1 MKKSIK
7 ILISLLLI
15 CTIMLPFGVRAVVD
29 TGSSIHGSDPGGGD
43 STSGGSSNKV
53 YMVKELKGVRVT
65 FVDKDGKRINN
76 KPSVEFV
83 NNFYSS
89 GGDIYSTT
97 NKYSR
102 NEIVNGGTVSFK
114 KIGCSTEDKNNKNHS
129 CGKDMSDHGYKTSD
143 SYGIVSSLNTS
154 NYAYTG
160 VASTFT
166 NIANNANN
174 LTNFLKDYFGT
185 TYNSSDSIDW
195 YLMVEPLITVSKSSR
210 LGYVIGTPT
219 ELSKYANANSNKM
232 PGGLANYYADFHV
245 NYNYLYFDD
254 NTFNG
259 KNNGI
264 TSTFNALS
272 IVNIKV
278 DSNPSIQTMA
288 TAKKGFNVG
297 LIWLGM
303 NATPPSTPCSN
314 YKDRNKDIWTDG
326 WTYNS
331 DAANN
336 TVDNN
341 AEPGTIRSTCGLAPK
356 PCSNYEKSKTLWT
369 GGWKYDSNK
378 ANNNVAS
385 GSSDSTIRS
394 TCGIAPI
401 PCSDYKDKNTTIWI
415 DGWVYDSNKAST
427 KIAADAANNTDTIRK
442 TCGYQ
447 ITCENDDIYNKST
460 DFTDVQLTS
469 NTSRNCCKVL
479 EGNYAN
485 DKNKL
490 NELYRDHNECYE
502 CKYDPTKI
510 KPTCSTGDNKKT
522 TGYTFTRD
530 VGNATVTADTYTCIS
545 WAVDGKDKNVS
556 KNLFTKKEI
565 NKYCKVICSETVTL
579 EFPFFN
585 NGNSVRYVTKNSIF
599 AWPKK
604 NNSDEDELKLKA
616 SGKLTCWYR
625 VNLVGLYN
633 EFGSDKNGAVELFN
647 QCKDDMNKSLTTPEN
662 ILPGA
667 NSYNLSGSF
676 KVKTDDDPNYVSL
689 AKENGTNS
697 VSYTKQTSSAEIT
710 LSATKGNVSSLVRAA
725 EKLKFEVTENANFV
739 ISNTGKDAGYSY
751 SYDGKY
757 YRSKTDVGI
766 SNIKSNNIIKFEP
779 SLKFNEKTGSGNVS
793 IIYSN
798 IGGSS
803 PKFIENEQTYENK
816 DESGLKNHRCV
827 YKKINNGKEYL
838 CPSETKNE
846 GMNLSIIM
854 TNESLSYEE
863 AVKKYCN
870 SDSDSGMT
878 VCPSNSYYSGK
889 PISKSCYDNE
899 NCQKLT
905 CYIHEC
911 TDSGGTCHILNSCM
925 TRQIEDYGKT
935 LDEAKKICTNKY
947 CDGKP
952 GNIEYRVIDLKDPFP
967 GIEAKSGFSSFNS
980 NIKGRKPGSNWNSI
994 KNVQKEILNNRG
1006 VKGDEVYNLTP
1017 LYEFNLTPSVIKA
1030 IREYNDNHSYDD
1042 FTLSCKGNNKQ
1053 ACVASGF
1060 DFKTKFGIVK
1070 VIEQCKGIS
1079 NLGKF
1084 NSCYNNDSLR

>member
-7 ILISLLLI
+7 ILFSLLLI
-15 CTIMLPFGVRAVVD
+15 CTIMLPFGVRAVV
-29 TGSSIHGSDPGGGD
+29 GSDSAIGSNNGTSCGRNCPTGD
-43 STSGGSSNKV
+43 ATKV
-53 YMVKELKGVRVT
+53 YIPLDNSGKLPTKAIRVT
-65 FVDKDGKRINN
+65 LMDGNGNRIN
-76 KPSVEFV
+76 SVSSK
-83 NNFYSS
+83 NFAADTLWNDSNIKSYGAYISN
-89 GGDIYSTT
+89 G
-97 NKYSR
+97 NSR
-102 NEIVNGGTVSFK
+102 VQIVNGATPSWKQVDVNKLDNYFTKDTNISNAL
-114 KIGCSTEDKNNKNHS
+114 KNDGGLSYASIADYFDTMANS
-129 CGKDMSDHGYKTSD
+129 AD
-143 SYGIVSSLNTS
+143 SVSSFLSTYFGVGDFKTNTS
-154 NYAYTG
+154 
-160 VASTFT
+160 ASNWFLLIEPLVPVRKDYKALVFGTPSEFSKHGDPAP
-166 NIANNANN
+166 I
-174 LTNFLKDYFGT
+174 LTN
-185 TYNSSDSIDW
+185 YNLDHF
-195 YLMVEPLITVSKSSR
+195 SR
-210 LGYVIGTPT
+210 
-219 ELSKYANANSNKM
+219 
-232 PGGLANYYADFHV
+232 
-245 NYNYLYFDD
+245 YNYLYITKTNFSD
-254 NTFNG
+254 NG
-259 KNNGI
+259 L
-264 TSTFNALS
+264 SASFNALS
-272 IVNIKV
+272 AGNG
-278 DSNPSIQTMA
+278 STTM
-288 TAKKGFNVG
+288 VG
-297 LIWLGM
+297 TEKNGNGAGLVWIGKS
-303 NATPPSTPCSN
+303 ATPPSKPCSD
-314 YKDRNKDIWTDG
+314 YKDRNKDIWTNEWKYD
-326 WTYNS
+326 S
-331 DAANN
+331 DKANN
-336 TVDNN
+336 KVDNN
-341 AEPGTIRSTCGLAPK
+341 ANPDTIRSTCGKAPK
-356 PCSNYEKSKTLWT
+356 PCSNYKDRTDIWINE
-369 GGWKYDSNK
+369 WKYDSNK

-385 GSSDSTIRS
+385 GSSDDIIRS
-394 TCGIAPI
+394 TCGLAPT

-415 DGWVYDSNKAST
+415 NGWVYDSNKAST
-427 KIAADAANNTDTIRK
+427 KLPYGSSDNKIRK

-447 ITCENDDIYNKST
+447 ITCETDDIYNKSI

-479 EGNYAN
+479 EGKYAN

-490 NELYRDHNECYE
+490 NELYRDHNECYD
-502 CKYDPTKI
+502 CKYSPTKI

-633 EFGSDKNGAVELFN
+633 EFGRDKNGAVELFN

-676 KVKTDDDPNYVSL
+676 KVKTDDDSGYVSL

-710 LSATKGNVSSLVRAA
+710 LSATKGNVSSLVRTA
-725 EKLKFEVTENANFV
+725 EKLKFEVTENANFIV
-739 ISNTGKDAGYSY
+739 SNTGKDAGYSY

-816 DESGLKNHRCV
+816 DGSGLKNNRCV

-838 CPSETKNE
+838 CPDGTKNR
-846 GMNLSIIM
+846 GMNLKNYM
-854 TNESLSYEE
+854 TTESLTYDE
-863 AVKKYCN
+863 AVEKYCN
-870 SDSDSGMT
+870 ESNNMT
-878 VCPSNSYYSGK
+878 VCPSDSYYSNK
-889 PISKSCYDNE
+889 AITKTCYNDE
-899 NCQKLT
+899 TCLKLT
-905 CYIHEC
+905 CYRYTC
-911 TDSGGTCHILNSCM
+911 TDDDGCHELNDCIEKTIKDYNM
-925 TRQIEDYGKT
+925 TFED
-935 LDEAKKICTNKY
+935 AKKICTNKY

-952 GNIEYRVIDLKDPFP
+952 GNIEYRVIDLKEPFP
-967 GIEAKSGFSSFNS
+967 GNEAKSGFPLFNS
-980 NIKGRKPGSNWNSI
+980 TIKGRKPGSNWNSTTI
-994 KNVQKEILNNRG
+994 VKKEILNNRG
-1006 VKGDEVYNLTP
+1006 VKGDAVYNLTP
-1017 LYEFNLTPSVIKA
+1017 LYEFNLTPSVIKE

-1079 NLGKF
+1079 NLAKF
-1084 NSCYNNDSLR
+1084 NSCYNNNSLR

>member
-15 CTIMLPFGVRAVVD
+15 CTIMLPNGVRAVVGSD
-29 TGSSIHGSDPGGGD
+29 SAIGSNNGTSCGSKCPTGSSSKVYIPLD
-43 STSGGSSNKV
+43 GSSGKLPT
-53 YMVKELKGVRVT
+53 KAIRVT
-65 FVDKDGKRINN
+65 LMDGNGNRIEDVSSKNFAADTLWSDANTKNYGAHISKEGFSRVEIVAGKSPSWREANLNTDFINDPNISNALKKDGGLSYA
-76 KPSVEFV
+76 SVANYFDTMA
-83 NNFYSS
+83 NSA
-89 GGDIYSTT
+89 
-97 NKYSR
+97 
-102 NEIVNGGTVSFK
+102 
-114 KIGCSTEDKNNKNHS
+114 
-129 CGKDMSDHGYKTSD
+129 TS
-143 SYGIVSSLNTS
+143 VSS
-154 NYAYTG
+154 
-160 VASTFT
+160 
-166 NIANNANN
+166 
-174 LTNFLKDYFGT
+174 FLETYFGVGDFKT
-185 TYNSSDSIDW
+185 NTNASNWFLLI
-195 YLMVEPLITVSKSSR
+195 EPLVPIAKDRTARVF
-210 LGYVIGTPT
+210 GTPT
-219 ELSKYANANSNKM
+219 EFRKYGDNEKHKDKAPILNNFYLDHLSR
-232 PGGLANYYADFHV
+232 
-245 NYNYLYFDD
+245 YNYLYITKTNFSD
-254 NTFNG
+254 NG
-259 KNNGI
+259 L
-264 TSTFNALS
+264 SASFNALQAGNS
-272 IVNIKV
+272 GV
-278 DSNPSIQTMA
+278 TM
-288 TAKKGFNVG
+288 VG
-297 LIWLGM
+297 TGKDGNGAGLVWIGK

-633 EFGSDKNGAVELFN
+633 EFGRDKNGAVELFN

-838 CPSETKNE
+838 CPSGTKNE

-870 SDSDSGMT
+870 NDSDSGMT

-994 KNVQKEILNNRG
+994 KIVRKEILNNRG

>member
-15 CTIMLPFGVRAVVD
+15 CTIMLPFKVRAATD
-29 TGSSIHGSDPGGGD
+29 YSINTSPIQTGTTCVNPNGCAGQGSYTWNFP
-43 STSGGSSNKV
+43 STTT
-53 YMVKELKGVRVT
+53 KGVRIT
-65 FVDKDGKRINN
+65 ITDENGDKLAGSKTVDFIEDNLYTYA
-76 KPSVEFV
+76 KPV
-83 NNFYSS
+83 Y
-89 GGDIYSTT
+89 Y
-97 NKYSR
+97 
-102 NEIVNGGTVSFK
+102 
-114 KIGCSTEDKNNKNHS
+114 NKNKTYKRDSYNGSGFFSSVGALKDTNHNDKKHTGTYIGSYFDLSLSSSLTCGSKLDWS
-129 CGKDMSDHGYKTSD
+129 CVRTYLVDLASNESNLIEFLKKFNVTYDDDKAKNWYFIVEPIVTMQYTSD
-143 SYGIVSSLNTS
+143 GHNV
-154 NYAYTG
+154 
-160 VASTFT
+160 VAWVVGTMTELENDLGKSPI
-166 NIANNANN
+166 NEANNNYGHIGK
-174 LTNFLKDYFGT
+174 TIMSYSKT
-185 TYNSSDSIDW
+185 TFSGN
-195 YLMVEPLITVSKSSR
+195 
-210 LGYVIGTPT
+210 G
-219 ELSKYANANSNKM
+219 LS
-232 PGGLANYYADFHV
+232 
-245 NYNYLYFDD
+245 
-254 NTFNG
+254 
-259 KNNGI
+259 
-264 TSTFNALS
+264 STFNWGAG
-272 IVNIKV
+272 
-278 DSNPSIQTMA
+278 
-288 TAKKGFNVG
+288 KKNVG
-297 LIWLGM
+297 LIWLGV
-303 NATPPSTPCSN
+303 NANSKKACPSGTEKSGEKLLPSTCNTACS
-314 YKDRNKDIWTDG
+314 TSG
-326 WTYNS
+326 
-331 DAANN
+331 
-336 TVDNN
+336 
-341 AEPGTIRSTCGLAPK
+341 
-356 PCSNYEKSKTLWT
+356 
-369 GGWKYDSNK
+369 YDSNNCCDK
-378 ANNNVAS
+378 ACKLSEVS
-385 GSSDSTIRS
+385 CSSFQNRS
-394 TCGIAPI
+394 
-401 PCSDYKDKNTTIWI
+401 NTWTE
-415 DGWVYDSNKAST
+415 GWVYNASKANEKLSANAST
-427 KIAADAANNTDTIRK
+427 AIIRK

-447 ITCENDDIYNKST
+447 ITCETDDIYNKST
-460 DFTDVQLTS
+460 NFKNVQLTS
-469 NTSRNCCKVL
+469 NTKNIDCCRAFEKK
-479 EGNYAN
+479 YAN

-490 NELYRDHNECYE
+490 NELYRDHNECYD
-502 CKYDPTKI
+502 CKYSPTKI

-565 NKYCKVICSETVTL
+565 NDYCKVICSETVTL

-633 EFGSDKNGAVELFN
+633 EFGSDKNGAVKLFN

-739 ISNTGKDAGYSY
+739 ISNTGTNAGYSY

-757 YRSKTDVGI
+757 YRSEKDAGI

-803 PKFIENEQTYENK
+803 PKFIDNEQTYENK
-816 DESGLKNHRCV
+816 DGSGLKNNRCV

-870 SDSDSGMT
+870 NDSDSGMT
-878 VCPSNSYYSGK
+878 VCPNNSYYSGK
-889 PISKSCYDNE
+889 PISKSCYDKAE
-899 NCQKLT
+899 CRELT
-905 CYIHEC
+905 CNIHEC

-935 LDEAKKICTNKY
+935 IEEAKKICTNKY

-967 GIEAKSGFSSFNS
+967 GNAAKAGHSLFNT
-980 NIKGRKPGSNWNSI
+980 NIKGRKPGSNWNSTTI
-994 KNVQKEILNNRG
+994 VKKEILNNRG
-1006 VKGDEVYNLTP
+1006 VSGDAIYNLEP
-1017 LYEFNLTPSVIKA
+1017 LYEFNLTPSVIKS
-1030 IREYNDNHSYDD
+1030 IRNYNDEHSYDD

-1053 ACVASGF
+1053 ACIASGF
-1060 DFKTKFGIVK
+1060 DFRKNYGIVK
-1070 VIEQCKGIS
+1070 AIEQCKEIS
-1079 NLGKF
+1079 GLDKF

>member
-15 CTIMLPFGVRAVVD
+15 CTIMLPFGVRAVV
-29 TGSSIHGSDPGGGD
+29 GSDSAIGSNNGTSCGNKCPTGD
-43 STSGGSSNKV
+43 STKV
-53 YMVKELKGVRVT
+53 YIPIDSTTGKLPTKAIRVT
-65 FVDKDGKRINN
+65 LMDGNGNRIN
-76 KPSVEFV
+76 SVSSK
-83 NNFYSS
+83 NFAADTLWNDSNIKSYGAYISN
-89 GGDIYSTT
+89 G
-97 NKYSR
+97 NSR
-102 NEIVNGGTVSFK
+102 VQIVNGATPSWKQVDVNKLDNYFTKDTNISNAL
-114 KIGCSTEDKNNKNHS
+114 KNDGGLSYASIADYFDTMANS
-129 CGKDMSDHGYKTSD
+129 AD
-143 SYGIVSSLNTS
+143 SVSSFLSTYFGVGDFKTNTS
-154 NYAYTG
+154 
-160 VASTFT
+160 ASNWFLLIEPLVPVRKDYKALVFGTPSEFSKHGDPAP
-166 NIANNANN
+166 I
-174 LTNFLKDYFGT
+174 LTN
-185 TYNSSDSIDW
+185 YNLDHF
-195 YLMVEPLITVSKSSR
+195 SR
-210 LGYVIGTPT
+210 
-219 ELSKYANANSNKM
+219 
-232 PGGLANYYADFHV
+232 
-245 NYNYLYFDD
+245 YNYLYITKTNFSD
-254 NTFNG
+254 NG
-259 KNNGI
+259 L
-264 TSTFNALS
+264 SASFNALS
-272 IVNIKV
+272 AGNGSTTMVGTEKNGNGAGLVWIGK
-278 DSNPSIQTMA
+278 SANP
-288 TAKKGFNVG
+288 KKACPSGTEKSG
-297 LIWLGM
+297 QQLL
-303 NATPPSTPCSN
+303 PSTCNTACS
-314 YKDRNKDIWTDG
+314 TSG
-326 WTYNS
+326 
-331 DAANN
+331 
-336 TVDNN
+336 
-341 AEPGTIRSTCGLAPK
+341 
-356 PCSNYEKSKTLWT
+356 
-369 GGWKYDSNK
+369 YDSNNCCDK
-378 ANNNVAS
+378 ACKLSEVS
-385 GSSDSTIRS
+385 CSSFQNRS
-394 TCGIAPI
+394 
-401 PCSDYKDKNTTIWI
+401 NTWTE
-415 DGWVYDSNKAST
+415 GWVYSTSKANKKLSANAST
-427 KIAADAANNTDTIRK
+427 AIIRK

-447 ITCENDDIYNKST
+447 ITCETDDIYNKST
-460 DFTDVQLTS
+460 DFKNVQLTS
-469 NTSRNCCKVL
+469 NTKNINCCKVL
-479 EGNYAN
+479 EGKYAN

-490 NELYRDHNECYE
+490 NELYRDHNECYD
-502 CKYDPTKI
+502 CKYSPTKI

-565 NKYCKVICSETVTL
+565 NDYCKVICSETVTL

-633 EFGSDKNGAVELFN
+633 EFGSDKNGAVKLFN

-739 ISNTGKDAGYSY
+739 ISNTGTNAGYSY

-757 YRSKTDVGI
+757 YRSEKDAGI

-803 PKFIENEQTYENK
+803 PKFIDNEQTYENK
-816 DESGLKNHRCV
+816 DGSGLKNNRCV

-838 CPSETKNE
+838 CPSGTKNE

-870 SDSDSGMT
+870 NDSDSGMT
-878 VCPSNSYYSGK
+878 VCPNNSYYSGK
-889 PISKSCYDNE
+889 PISKSCYDKAE
-899 NCQKLT
+899 CRELT
-905 CYIHEC
+905 CNIHEC

-935 LDEAKKICTNKY
+935 IEEAKKICTNKY

-967 GIEAKSGFSSFNS
+967 GNAAKSGSSLFNT
-980 NIKGRKPGSNWNSI
+980 NIKGRKPGSNWNSTTI
-994 KNVQKEILNNRG
+994 VKKEILNNRG
-1006 VKGDEVYNLTP
+1006 VSGDAIYNLEP
-1017 LYEFNLTPSVIKA
+1017 LYEFNLTPSVIKE

-1060 DFKTKFGIVK
+1060 DFRKNYGIVK
-1070 VIEQCKGIS
+1070 TIEQCKEIS
-1079 NLGKF
+1079 GLDKF
-1084 NSCYNNDSLR
+1084 NSCYNNNSLR

>member
-7 ILISLLLI
+7 ILFSLLLI
-15 CTIMLPFGVRAVVD
+15 CTIMLPFGVRAATD
-29 TGSSIHGSDPGGGD
+29 YSINTSPIQTGTTCVNPNGCAGQGSYTWNFP
-43 STSGGSSNKV
+43 STTT
-53 YMVKELKGVRVT
+53 KGVRITITDENGDKLAGSKTVDFIEDNLYT
-65 FVDKDGKRINN
+65 FA
-76 KPSVEFV
+76 KPV
-83 NNFYSS
+83 Y
-89 GGDIYSTT
+89 Y
-97 NKYSR
+97 
-102 NEIVNGGTVSFK
+102 
-114 KIGCSTEDKNNKNHS
+114 NKNKTYKKDSYNGSGFFSSVGALKDTGHNNSKFVGTYINSYFDLSLSSSLTCGSKLDWS
-129 CGKDMSDHGYKTSD
+129 CVRTYLVDLASNESNLIEFLKKFNVTYDNDKAKNWYFIVEPIVTMQYTSD
-143 SYGIVSSLNTS
+143 GNNVVAWVVGTMTELENDLKKKKSPINEANNNYGHIGKTIMSYSK
-154 NYAYTG
+154 
-160 VASTFT
+160 STFSG
-166 NIANNANN
+166 NN
-174 LTNFLKDYFGT
+174 L
-185 TYNSSDSIDW
+185 S
-195 YLMVEPLITVSKSSR
+195 
-210 LGYVIGTPT
+210 
-219 ELSKYANANSNKM
+219 
-232 PGGLANYYADFHV
+232 
-245 NYNYLYFDD
+245 
-254 NTFNG
+254 
-259 KNNGI
+259 
-264 TSTFNALS
+264 STFKWNAGS
-272 IVNIKV
+272 K
-278 DSNPSIQTMA
+278 
-288 TAKKGFNVG
+288 NVG
-297 LIWLGM
+297 LIWLGV
-303 NATPPSTPCSN
+303 NANPPTPCSK
-314 YKDRNKDIWTDG
+314 YADDTSIWVAG
-326 WTYNS
+326 WKY
-331 DAANN
+331 DPDKANDKVASN
-336 TVDNN
+336 PNN
-341 AEPGTIRSTCGLAPK
+341 NTIRSTCGLAPT
-356 PCSNYEKSKTLWT
+356 PCHKYADDTSIWT
-369 GGWKYDSNK
+369 DGWKYAAKN
-378 ANNNVAS
+378 AYLNVPH
-385 GSSDSTIRS
+385 GSDKDEIRKK
-394 TCGIAPI
+394 CGSAPK

-427 KIAADAANNTDTIRK
+427 KIAADAANDNTIRK

-447 ITCENDDIYNKST
+447 ITCETDDIYNKST

-479 EGNYAN
+479 EGKYAN

-502 CKYDPTKI
+502 CKYYPTKI

-556 KNLFTKKEI
+556 KNLFTKKDI

-633 EFGSDKNGAVELFN
+633 EFGRDKNGAVEFFN

-662 ILPGA
+662 ILP

-689 AKENGTNS
+689 AKENRTNS

-710 LSATKGNVSSLVRAA
+710 LSATKDNVSSLVRTA
-725 EKLKFEVTENANFV
+725 EKLKFEVTENANFIV
-739 ISNTGKDAGYSY
+739 SNTGKDAGYSY

-816 DESGLKNHRCV
+816 DGSGLKNNRCV

-838 CPSETKNE
+838 CPDGTKNR
-846 GMNLSIIM
+846 GMNLKNYM
-854 TNESLSYEE
+854 TTESLTYDE
-863 AVKKYCN
+863 AVEKYCN
-870 SDSDSGMT
+870 ESNNMT
-878 VCPSNSYYSGK
+878 VCPSDSYYSNK
-889 PISKSCYDNE
+889 AITKTCYNDE
-899 NCQKLT
+899 TCLKLT
-905 CYIHEC
+905 CYRYTC
-911 TDSGGTCHILNSCM
+911 TDDDGCHELNDCIEKTIKDYNM
-925 TRQIEDYGKT
+925 TFED
-935 LDEAKKICTNKY
+935 AKKICTNKY

-952 GNIEYRVIDLKDPFP
+952 GNIEYRVIDLKEPFP
-967 GIEAKSGFSSFNS
+967 GNEAKSGFPLFNS
-980 NIKGRKPGSNWNSI
+980 TIKGRKPGSNWNSTTI
-994 KNVQKEILNNRG
+994 VQKEILNNRG
-1006 VKGDEVYNLTP
+1006 VKGDAVYNLTP
-1017 LYEFNLTPSVIKA
+1017 LYEFNLTPSVIKE

-1079 NLGKF
+1079 NLAKF
-1084 NSCYNNDSLR
+1084 NSCYNNNSLR